1 MERARCQPASF
12 NVPSQESAVKTVHLR
27 RYEERTTRGWTNL
40 LSAAP
45 DARALRDALMVT
57 EAHAKPSAHHG
68 GEGYVGVIYGDI
80 GSTGF
85 QFSVIAHAE
94 RNEFVQAEHDTCGTV
109 LARVEEVTR
118 KTDLSLDK
126 AQALGSGE
134 PVEIEEKMAASA
146 VVIGYR
152 DDRDLLQVPRTPFK
166 AGEPVARAEPALI
179 EKVLGLRDDKHHGA
193 YIGLLAGHDIRVYLD
208 INGMVQKHVSVLAK
222 TGGGK
227 SYITGVLAE
236 ELMKHHVTSV
246 ILDPHGEY
254 SSLAEKGKMGHGAE
268 RFNVEPRGYK
278 DQIQIFSPD
287 IKISPHARP
296 LKFTLSNLDARDILS
311 LTSGGG
317 KVRQHLTAL
326 RKALD
331 LLRQSTRDYSM
342 MDIIRALEREDDPQ
356 NASLIDELEYLAE
369 VDIFAREGTRIDE
382 LVVKGRTTIIDLKG
396 TPPDIQELIVNR
408 LCTALFELRKVN
420 KLPPMMLVVEE
431 AHNFC
436 PQVGQVASSKVFRT
450 IASEGRKFGL
460 GLLIVTQRAAKVDKN
475 VLSQCNTQ
483 IILKVTNPNDLKA
496 ISSSVEGLTPGMEEE
511 IQRLPIGVA
520 IVTGA
525 GLQMPMMVEVRP
537 RETRH
542 GGESVK
548 VIPD

>member
-1 MERARCQPASF
+1 MD
-12 NVPSQESAVKTVHLR
+12 
-27 RYEERTTRGWTNL
+27 
-40 LSAAP
+40 SAA
-45 DARALRDALMVT
+45 
-57 EAHAKPSAHHG
+57 HSKSSSHHG
-68 GEGYVGVIYGDI
+68 NGFVGVIYGDV
-80 GSTGF
+80 GTTSF
-85 QFSVIAHAE
+85 RCSVVEAVE
-94 RNEFVQAEHDTCGTV
+94 RHEFVQVSHETCGQV
-109 LARVEEVTR
+109 LGRVDEIER
-118 KTDLSLDK
+118 KTDLSLDR
-126 AQALGSGE
+126 AQLLGDGD
-134 PVEIEEKMAASA
+134 PVDVEERVSA
-146 VVIGYR
+146 QVSVIGYR
-152 DDRDLLQVPRTPFK
+152 DDRGLLQVPRTPFR
-166 AGEPVARAEPALI
+166 AGEPVYKAETPTI
-179 EKVLGLRDDKHHGA
+179 QEVIGLEEDKKHGA
-193 YIGLLAGHDIRVYLD
+193 YVGLLAGHNVPVYLD
-208 INGMVQKHVSVLAK
+208 INAMVQKHVSILAK

-227 SYITGVLAE
+227 SYVAGVLIE
-236 ELMKHHVTSV
+236 ELMKHHVTCV

-254 SSLAEKGKMGHGAE
+254 ASLAEKGKVAHGSE
-268 RFNVEPRGYK
+268 RFDVDPRGYREV
-278 DQIQIFSPD
+278 IQVFSPD
-287 IKISPHARP
+287 VKVSPHARP
-296 LKFTLSNLDARDILS
+296 LKFTLSNLVARDILS
-311 LTSGGG
+311 LTGGGG
-317 KVRQHLTAL
+317 KLRQHLTAL

-331 LLRQSTRDYSM
+331 LLKQTSRDYSM
-342 MDIIRALEREDDPQ
+342 MDIIRLLEKDEDPQ
-356 NASLIDELEYLAE
+356 NAALVDDLEYLAE

-382 LVVKGRTTIIDLKG
+382 LVVKGQTTIIDLKG

-420 KLPPMMLVVEE
+420 KIPPLMLVVEE

-460 GLLIVTQRAAKVDKN
+460 GILIVTQRAAKVDKN

-496 ISSSVEGLTPGMEEE
+496 ISSSVEGLTPGMEDE

-542 GGESVK
+542 GGESVQ

>member
-1 MERARCQPASF
+1 
-12 NVPSQESAVKTVHLR
+12 
-27 RYEERTTRGWTNL
+27 
-40 LSAAP
+40 
-45 DARALRDALMVT
+45 MVT
-57 EAHAKPSAHHG
+57 EAQSRPSSHAG
-68 GEGYVGVIYGDI
+68 DEGFVGVVYGDV
-80 GSTGF
+80 GSTSLK
-85 QFSVIAHAE
+85 FSVIRPVE
-94 RNEFVQAEHDTCGTV
+94 RNEFVQIPHETCGPV
-109 LARVEEVTR
+109 MGRVEEVER
-118 KTDLSLDK
+118 HTDLSLEK
-126 AQALGSGE
+126 AQALGEGE
-134 PVEIEEKMAASA
+134 PVDIEEKMSASVA
-146 VVIGYR
+146 VIGYR

-166 AGEPVARAEPALI
+166 AGAPVSHAEEDLI
-179 EKVLGLRDDKHHGA
+179 KKVLGLRDDKHHGA
-193 YIGLLAGHDIRVYLD
+193 YVGIKVYLD
-208 INGMVQKHVSVLAK
+208 INAMVQKHVSVLAK

-227 SYITGVLAE
+227 SYITGVLIE
-236 ELMKHHVTSV
+236 ELMRHHVTCV

-254 SSLAEKGKMGHGAE
+254 ASLAEKGKVAHGSE
-268 RFNVEPRGYK
+268 RFGVEPRGYR
-278 DQIQIFSPD
+278 DVIQVFSPD
-287 IKISPHARP
+287 VKINPHARP

-311 LTSGGG
+311 LTGGGG
-317 KVRQHLTAL
+317 KLRQHLTAL

-331 LLRQSTRDYSM
+331 LLRQSSRDYSM
-342 MDIIRALEREDDPQ
+342 MDIIRVLERDEDPQ
-356 NASLIDELEYLAE
+356 NAALVDDLEYLAE

-382 LVVKGRTTIIDLKG
+382 LVVKGQTTIIDLKG

-420 KLPPMMLVVEE
+420 KIPPLMLAVEE

-460 GLLIVTQRAAKVDKN
+460 GILIVTQRAAKVDKN

-496 ISSSVEGLTPGMEEE
+496 ISSSVEGLTPGMEDE

-542 GGESVK
+542 GGESVQ